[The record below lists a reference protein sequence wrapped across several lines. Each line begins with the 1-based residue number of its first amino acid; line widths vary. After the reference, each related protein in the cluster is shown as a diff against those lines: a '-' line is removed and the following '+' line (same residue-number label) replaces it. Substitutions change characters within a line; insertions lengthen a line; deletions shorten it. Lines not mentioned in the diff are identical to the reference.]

1 LQCYNVFMRI
11 LLIEDEKTV
20 AAFIKKGLEEE
31 LYSVDVSHDGEEGL
45 LNALSNP
52 YDVIVLDVVLPL
64 VNGVEVCKRIRQN
77 GIQTPVM
84 MLTARDSVTDKV
96 IGLDSGADDY
106 LTKPFIFEEFL
117 ARMRALLRRKGTEIA
132 EVQCRDLRMDIL
144 SHKAYISGE
153 ELTLRPKEFAILEY
167 LVRNK
172 GRVLS
177 RTQILE
183 NVWGYNYDP
192 ATNIVDVHIKSLRE
206 KIHAVSDEEYIRTI
220 RGTGYSIDEP
230 SMVTKNG
237 PPDEKGG

>member
-1 LQCYNVFMRI
+1 MQCYNVFMRI
-11 LLIEDEKTV
+11 LLIEDEKSV

-31 LYSVDVSHDGEEGL
+31 LYSVDVVHDGEEGL
-45 LNALSNP
+45 LNALLNP

-64 VNGVEVCKRIRQN
+64 VNGVEVCKRIRQK

-117 ARMRALLRRKGTEIA
+117 ARIRALLRRKGTEIA
-132 EVQCRDLRMDIL
+132 EVQCRDLRIDIL

-220 RGTGYSIDEP
+220 RGIGYSIDEP
-230 SMVTKNG
+230 SMATKES
-237 PPDEKGG
+237 PAL

>member
-1 LQCYNVFMRI
+1 MRI
-11 LLIEDEKTV
+11 LLIEDEKSV

-31 LYSVDVSHDGEEGL
+31 LYSVDVATDGEEGL
-45 LNALSNP
+45 LSALSTP

-64 VNGVEVCKRIRQN
+64 VNGLEVCKAIRQK
-77 GIQTPVM
+77 GIKTPVM

-106 LTKPFIFEEFL
+106 LTKPFIFDEFL
-117 ARMRALLRRKGTEIA
+117 ARIRALLRRKGIEIA
-132 EVQCRDLRMDIL
+132 ELQCKDLRIDVL
-144 SHKAYISGE
+144 SHKASIADK

-183 NVWGYNYDP
+183 NVWGYNFDP

-206 KIHAVSDEEYIRTI
+206 KIHAASDEDYIRTI
-220 RGTGYSIDEP
+220 RGIGYSIDEP
-230 SMVTKNG
+230 STVTKEC
-237 PPDEKGG
+237 PVL

>member
-1 LQCYNVFMRI
+1 MRI
-11 LLIEDEKTV
+11 LLIEDEKSV

-31 LYSVDVSHDGEEGL
+31 LYTVDVARDGEEGL
-45 LNALSNP
+45 LNALSTP

-64 VNGVEVCKRIRQN
+64 VNGVELCKMIRQK
-77 GIQTPVM
+77 GLQTPVM
-84 MLTARDSVTDKV
+84 MLTARDSVMDKV

-117 ARMRALLRRKGTEIA
+117 ARIRALLRRKGAEIA
-132 EVQCRDLRMDIL
+132 EVQCRDLRIDIL
-144 SHKAYISGE
+144 SHKAYIAGH

-183 NVWGYNYDP
+183 NVWGYNFDP

-206 KIHAVSDEEYIRTI
+206 KIHAASDEDYIRTI
-220 RGTGYSIDEP
+220 RGIGYSIDEP
-230 SMVTKNG
+230 NMATKEC
-237 PPDEKGG
+237 PVL

>member
-1 LQCYNVFMRI
+1 MRI
-11 LLIEDEKTV
+11 LLIEDEKSV

-31 LYSVDVSHDGEEGL
+31 LYSVDVAHDGEEGL
-45 LNALSNP
+45 LNVLSTP
-52 YDVIVLDVVLPL
+52 YDVIVLDIVLPL
-64 VNGVEVCKRIRQN
+64 VNGIEVCRKIRQK

-84 MLTARDSVTDKV
+84 MLTARDSVPDKV

-117 ARMRALLRRKGTEIA
+117 ARIRALFRRKGTEIA
-132 EVQCRDLRMDIL
+132 ELRCKDLRIDIL
-144 SHKAYISGE
+144 SHKAYIAGQ
-153 ELTLRPKEFAILEY
+153 ELALRPKEFAILEY

-183 NVWGYNYDP
+183 NVWGYNFDP

-206 KIHAVSDEEYIRTI
+206 KIHAVCDEEYIRTI
-220 RGTGYSIDEP
+220 RGIGYSIDDH
-230 SMVTKNG
+230 STVTK
-237 PPDEKGG
+237 D

>member
-1 LQCYNVFMRI
+1 MRI
-11 LLIEDEKTV
+11 LLIEDEKSV

-31 LYSVDVSHDGEEGL
+31 LYSVDVATDGEEGL
-45 LNALSNP
+45 LSALSTL

-64 VNGVEVCKRIRQN
+64 VNGLEVCKTIRQK
-77 GIQTPVM
+77 GIKTPVM

-106 LTKPFIFEEFL
+106 LTKPFIFDEFL
-117 ARMRALLRRKGTEIA
+117 ARIRALLRRKGTEIA
-132 EVQCRDLRMDIL
+132 ELQCKDLRIDVL
-144 SHKAYISGE
+144 SHKASIADK

-183 NVWGYNYDP
+183 NVWGYNFDT

-206 KIHAVSDEEYIRTI
+206 KIHAASDEDYIRTI
-220 RGTGYSIDEP
+220 RGIGYSIDEP
-230 SMVTKNG
+230 STVTK
-237 PPDEKGG
+237 ECSVL

>member
-1 LQCYNVFMRI
+1 MRI
-11 LLIEDEKTV
+11 LLIEDEKSV

-31 LYSVDVSHDGEEGL
+31 LYNVDVAHDGEEGL
-45 LNALSNP
+45 LSALSTP
-52 YDVIVLDVVLPL
+52 YDAIVLDVVLPL
-64 VNGVEVCKRIRQN
+64 VNGIEVCKRIRDK

-96 IGLDSGADDY
+96 MGLDSGADDY
-106 LTKPFIFEEFL
+106 LTKPFIFDEFL
-117 ARMRALLRRKGTEIA
+117 ARIRALLRRKGNEIA
-132 EVQCRDLRMDIL
+132 ELQCRGLRIDIL
-144 SHKAYISGE
+144 SHKAYIAGQ

-183 NVWGYNYDP
+183 NVWGYNFDP

-220 RGTGYSIDEP
+220 RGIVYSIDEQ
-230 SMVTKNG
+230 SEVMNEC
-237 PPDEKGG
+237 PPCEEGE